1 MPETLE
7 PVEWE
12 RKTPG
17 AINVPVPRVR
27 RHKRK
32 RRLSPR
38 QRRLRFFT
46 VLYAVILLALFLG
59 LMWWLNRPS

>member
-12 RKTPG
+12 RKTPVL
-17 AINVPVPRVR
+17 INVPVSRGR

-38 QRRLRFFT
+38 QKRLRFFT
-46 VLYAVILLALFLG
+46 VLYAITLLALFLG
-59 LMWWLNRPS
+59 LMWWLNRPN